1 MSMLAERKRKQK
13 WSLNPR
19 GKIWAQDTNKFGQKM
34 LEKMGWT
41 HGKGLGAKED
51 GMVNH
56 IKVNYKNDSK
66 GMGYKESDNQ
76 WTEHESNFTALL
88 EALGGNKS
96 NSEEIKLSSLE
107 QKSQSSRARVHYQ
120 KFTRGKDLSRYSEK
134 DLANIFGKKKLQVS
148 VETDKEKPKE
158 ENDVE
163 DKKVEDNGNFYNKGS
178 MSDYFKKKMP
188 SFGKTNGYVVGNNG
202 VLKKGDGSESE
213 SELRPSFGFGF
224 RSSENETA
232 GSNFRSHIDE
242 NKNEESVTEKLNKKK
257 KKIVDGSESQIELR
271 PGVGLGFKNSKNE
284 NGGSN
289 FISYI
294 GENKNDDVTPKK
306 SNKKKR
312 KAEDTD
318 STPSKKKKTDDKA
331 EVRED
336 TPIKKKKKSKKV
348 ESQEN
353 GLSNPAFDPLYS
365 PTKVERHYLETIE
378 ETFNESLDSTTSQI
392 AEMVEVKADVH
403 NEKTL
408 ERYVETG
415 LVVIEDDVDEPK
427 QKKKKKSK
435 ENNGNADSASR
446 KKKSKNHTE
455 ISVDDV
461 IVINSENEKTLSPEN
476 ENPLKEKKKKKKKSK
491 QDQVTGLE
499 NPVFNDESDQSFV
512 ITGEEFEVKRKD
524 KSKKKSK
531 KDKKEEIGIDN
542 PALNLNDTVEDC
554 DLMLNIVSTPVSQKT
569 DEKSVNSFSI
579 KRVSEDYSSS
589 RRKSVRF
596 SDVTR
601 ERIIP
606 NKEDIH
612 QSSFGEG
619 SDIIE
624 IEGKLNDSA
633 EIPVKKSKKHRMG
646 LENNGFDYQANS
658 IEENITSITNTL
670 DSYEAEIENDM
681 NEAKLKAVELSEIM
695 VGEVGNP
702 DGENE
707 ALSDGSVKLK
717 FKYAKFRKQPT
728 YMDALTGPKKS
739 YKHLIK
745 GDILLNFKQSN
756 LHEISGYANKE

>member
-88 EALGGNKS
+88 EALGEQEFITKS
-96 NSEEIKLSSLE
+96 LP
-107 QKSQSSRARVHYQ
+107 V
-120 KFTRGKDLSRYSEK
+120 
-134 DLANIFGKKKLQVS
+134 LQVA

-232 GSNFRSHIDE
+232 GSNFISYIDE
-242 NKNEESVTEKLNKKK
+242 NKNEEPVAEKLNKKK
-257 KKIVDGSESQIELR
+257 KKIVDGSESESELR

-318 STPSKKKKTDDKA
+318 STPSKKKKTDDRA

-392 AEMVEVKADVH
+392 AEMIEVKADVH

-415 LVVIEDDVDEPK
+415 LIVIEDDVDEPK
-427 QKKKKKSK
+427 RKKKKSK
-435 ENNGNADSASR
+435 ENNGNSDSASR

-461 IVINSENEKTLSPEN
+461 IVINSENENTLSPEN

-633 EIPVKKSKKHRMG
+633 EIPVKKSKKRRMG